1 MADESERVRSGLREH
16 ASSICGDASVAWG
29 RSPSTCAC
37 RKSNPEILM
46 MQPAQYRS
54 TIDVPYPLNGAR
66 YWRILPHG

>member
-1 MADESERVRSGLREH
+1 
-16 ASSICGDASVAWG
+16 
-29 RSPSTCAC
+29 
-37 RKSNPEILM
+37 LM